1 MGKPSFQI
9 SRYAHPRLKFVVS
22 SHLEGRRQ
30 RKFFETKSEA
40 ETYVELKEVEL
51 HNQGVEGATFSTE
64 LRVLAQRAA
73 TILKPFGKTV
83 LDAAKFYAQHL
94 QTISGSQKVT
104 EVVSE
109 FLDTRA
115 DDELSADY
123 LSDLKIKFRMFA
135 HTFGERMIADIE
147 PKEISAWLRG
157 LGVGAVS
164 RNTVRSRL
172 ASLFSFAKRQG
183 YAPKNP
189 MTDVERA
196 KERGG
201 EIGILTVTET
211 ARLME
216 SADAETLL

>member
-9 SRYAHPRLKFVVS
+9 NQYAHPRLKFVVS

-30 RKFFETKSEA
+30 RKFFETKREA

-51 HNQGVEGATFSTE
+51 HNQGVEGVTFSTE

-73 TILKPFGKTV
+73 TILNPFGKTV

-94 QTISGSQKVT
+94 QTISSSRKVA

-109 FLDTRA
+109 FLATRVA
-115 DDELSADY
+115 DELSADY
-123 LSDLKIKFRMFA
+123 LSDLKIKFRSFS
-135 HTFGERMIADIE
+135 HTFGERMIAAIE

-157 LGVGAVS
+157 LGIGAVS
-164 RNTVRSRL
+164 RNTIRSRL
-172 ASLFSFAKRQG
+172 ATLFSFAKRQG

-189 MTDVERA
+189 MADVQAFKDQRFTPCEA
-196 KERGG
+196 
-201 EIGILTVTET
+201 LFF
-211 ARLME
+211 
-216 SADAETLL
+216 